1 MINYIESYGRYP
13 KLKHKSY
20 NEFSWLADNPD
31 FSDENAK
38 YLAYGLGKSYGDS
51 CLNPDGN
58 LIGTRFLNKIIN
70 FDYESG
76 ILKVESGI
84 TLEKCIEFLLP
95 KGWFLPVT
103 PGTKLITIGGA
114 VANDVH
120 GKNHHVAGTFGCHV
134 LSFELLR
141 SDYSRVICSETSNY
155 DLFKATIGG
164 LGLTGIITWV
174 EFKCIKC
181 NGPMIEME
189 SIKFR
194 SFEEFFEINNKS
206 KDYEFTVSWVDTN
219 SMGCGLYSRGNFAS
233 SDKQIYSDKISSNQ
247 IPFPFDYDFINPI
260 SVYIFNNL
268 YYSKQFE
275 DKIQQV
281 IHYNPFFYPLDAI
294 NGWNKAYGKRGF
306 IQYQFV
312 IPEKNGLE
320 TLTRIFS
327 IITKSG
333 NSSFLTVLK
342 TFGDIKSPGMLSF
355 PRPGITMAIDF
366 KMTGKKVLELL
377 NEADEI
383 VKDVGGALYPAK
395 DSRMSSNN
403 FKLFYPNWEEFSKF
417 IDSKFTSG
425 FWTRVTGN

>member
-1 MINYIESYGRYP
+1 
-13 KLKHKSY
+13 
-20 NEFSWLADNPD
+20 
-31 FSDENAK
+31 
-38 YLAYGLGKSYGDS
+38 
-51 CLNPDGN
+51 
-58 LIGTRFLNKIIN
+58 
-70 FDYESG
+70 
-76 ILKVESGI
+76 
-84 TLEKCIEFLLP
+84 
-95 KGWFLPVT
+95 
-103 PGTKLITIGGA
+103 
-114 VANDVH
+114 
-120 GKNHHVAGTFGCHV
+120 
-134 LSFELLR
+134 
-141 SDYSRVICSETSNY
+141 
-155 DLFKATIGG
+155 
-164 LGLTGIITWV
+164 
-174 EFKCIKC
+174 
-181 NGPMIEME
+181 
-189 SIKFR
+189 
-194 SFEEFFEINNKS
+194 
-206 KDYEFTVSWVDTN
+206 
-219 SMGCGLYSRGNFAS
+219 MGCGLYSRGNFAS